1 LKKREI
7 NSLELHQKNTIHL
20 LYRACFGPSYN
31 DIEYFLSLPTEE
43 VNDIIFKQSE
53 QFKPLETVSEDL
65 LTFMP
70 NAVYKSKKRRKTA
83 RKLIRHYKMKLN
95 YDWLM
100 LMINS
105 EAQLRERM
113 AFFWHDHFATNVR
126 NPTMH
131 QKQINTIRKH
141 SLGYFGDLVIEMSK
155 DPAMINYLNI
165 RQNIKGNP
173 NENFGRELLEL
184 FTIGIGHYSEKDIKE
199 ASEAFTGYNYNM
211 YGDFFIEASD
221 RDNSK
226 KQFMGLEDYFTGDD
240 IINLIFQN
248 PKTGEHIIQKI
259 YYYLAGE
266 QINEKLLAEY
276 SKAFYKS
283 GYHIGTLV
291 KQILTSDNFYNTKG
305 QQIKSPVELLVNVA
319 RISQMEFQDPMLVY
333 GLQQKLSQTL
343 FEPPNVSGWVNGKA
357 WLDFNSIIER
367 MMLPKTLFEE
377 KPVRVK
383 NKKVVSLEG
392 FELEFDKNISSK
404 AVTIDFKPIIEMID
418 RMGIKNPGQFFGYL
432 LYNAEHKH
440 LKGFYNTFNKN
451 LRNQQ
456 AKFKLFFQ
464 RAMMLPEYQL
474 C

>member
-1 LKKREI
+1 MQQ
-7 NSLELHQKNTIHL
+7 NQKNTIHL
-20 LYRACFGPSYN
+20 LHRACFGPSYN
-31 DIEYFLSLPTEE
+31 DIEYFLSLTTEE
-43 VNDIIFKQSE
+43 VSNIIFKQSE
-53 QFKPLETVSEDL
+53 EFIPLQTIPDDV
-65 LTFMP
+65 LTFAPM
-70 NAVYKSKKRRKTA
+70 AVYKSKK
-83 RKLIRHYKMKLN
+83 KLKVASKIMRHYKLKLN

-100 LMINS
+100 LLIDS

-165 RQNIKGNP
+165 RQNIKGNT

-211 YGDFFIEASD
+211 YGDFFIDETD
-221 RDNSK
+221 RDKSK

-259 YYYLAGE
+259 YYYFTGC
-266 QINEKLLAEY
+266 QIEEKLLADY
-276 SKAFYKS
+276 SKTFYKS

-291 KQILTSDNFYNTKG
+291 KQILTSDAFFNTKG
-305 QQIKSPVELLVNVA
+305 QRIKSSIELLVNIA
-319 RISQMEFQDPMLVY
+319 RISQMAFHDPMLAY
-333 GLQQKLSQTL
+333 SLQRKLSQKL

-367 MMLPKTLFEE
+367 TSLPKTLFEQ
-377 KPVRVK
+377 KPVRIRH
-383 NKKVVSLEG
+383 KKVVSSEG
-392 FELEFDKNISSK
+392 FELEFDKQISSK
-404 AVTIDFKPIIEMID
+404 AVTVDFEPLLEMID
-418 RMGIKNPGQFFGYL
+418 RMAIDKPGHFFGSL
-432 LYNAEHKH
+432 LFNTEHKH
-440 LKGFYNTFNKN
+440 LNPFYNAFNKMLKN
-451 LRNQQ
+451 KRAN
-456 AKFKLFFQ
+456 FKILIQ

-474 C
+474 S